1 MTTRQYYS
9 NWWYGVVIPLFGAL
23 GWMIVIPFLE
33 NTTYLELP
41 FSRIIFLASGLI
53 IAVTSFL
60 SPVFVGCLWLDARKL
75 RNSDAPWS
83 PNPWLWGTVGGVA
96 MLVGVLLSY
105 LGPKTVVALGY
116 LYRRHSR
123 VGLFGDRAVTETE

>member
-1 MTTRQYYS
+1 
-9 NWWYGVVIPLFGAL
+9 
-23 GWMIVIPFLE
+23 MIVIPFLE
-33 NTTYLELP
+33 NSTYLELP

-105 LGPKTVVALGY
+105 LGPKTLVALGY